1 MKINKNEIILGNCL
15 DILETIDDKVD
26 LVLTDPPQ
34 YRLINKDIILGNRK
48 DIVRT
53 VEFDLFDSYDD
64 FCVFTENWIKLCS
77 KLMKKDS
84 TMYISYA
91 EIYSND
97 LIDICKKYELK
108 YFDTFYWHKT
118 NPMPQVR
125 KRNFLSSVETTL
137 IFTKGKYT
145 FNFLKQT
152 EMHDFMELPIVL
164 GKKRLKNKKGGTL
177 HPTQKP
183 LKLIKHFVKISSN
196 IGDKVLD
203 PFSGTGTTNV
213 ACKMLNRK
221 CLGIENNEEYYLSS
235 VKRLNQSIPINRTK
249 SGVLVW
255 I

>member
-1 MKINKNEIILGNCL
+1 MKIEKNKIILGNCL
-15 DILETIDDKVD
+15 NILKLIDDEVD

-34 YRLINKDIILGNRK
+34 YRLINKNIILGNRK
-48 DIVRT
+48 DVVRT
-53 VEFDLFDSYDD
+53 VKFDLFDSYDK
-64 FCVFTENWIKLCS
+64 FLLFTEKWIKLCS

-97 LIDICKKYELK
+97 LINICNKYGLK

-118 NPMPQVR
+118 NPMYQIR
-125 KRNFLSSVETTL
+125 KRNFRSSVETTL
-137 IFTKGKYT
+137 IFNKGNYT
-145 FNFLKQT
+145 FNFLEQN
-152 EMHDFMELPIVL
+152 EMHDFMELPICQ
-164 GKKRLKNKKGGTL
+164 GKKRLKNKEGTTL

-196 IGDKVLD
+196 IDDKVLD

-221 CLGIENNEEYYLSS
+221 CLGIEINEEYYLPS
-235 VKRLNQSIPINRTK
+235 VQRLKQINKTK
-249 SGVLVW
+249 SGVISWLK
-255 I
+255 

>member
-1 MKINKNEIILGNCL
+1 MKIEKNKIILGNCINVL
-15 DILETIDDKVD
+15 KKIEDKVD

-34 YRLINKDIILGNRK
+34 YRLINPNIKFKTRTDFIRK
-48 DIVRT
+48 T
-53 VEFDLFDSYDD
+53 KFDLFKSYD
-64 FCVFTENWIKLCS
+64 FFSLFTESWIKLCS
-77 KLMKKDS
+77 NLMKKNS

-91 EIYSND
+91 EKYSND
-97 LIDICKKYELK
+97 LINICNKYGLK

-137 IFTKGKYT
+137 IFTKGIYT
-145 FNFLKQT
+145 FNFLKQN
-152 EMHDFMELPIVL
+152 EMHDFMELPL
-164 GKKRLKNKKGGTL
+164 CMGNERLKNKVGRTL

-196 IGDKVLD
+196 IDDKVLD

-221 CLGIENNEEYYLSS
+221 CLGIEINEEYYLPSI
-235 VKRLNQSIPINRTK
+235 KRLNKINRNK
-249 SGVLVW
+249 SGVISWLK
-255 I
+255 

>member
-1 MKINKNEIILGNCL
+1 MKIIKNEIILGNCL
-15 DILETIDDKVD
+15 DILKLIDDRVD

-34 YRLINKDIILGNRK
+34 YRLINKDIKLNNRK
-48 DIVRT
+48 DFVRKAN
-53 VEFDLFDSYDD
+53 FDLFSSYDD
-64 FCVFTENWIKLCS
+64 FIMFTENWIKLVS
-77 KLMKKDS
+77 NLMNKKS

-91 EIYSND
+91 EQFSND
-97 LIDICKKYELK
+97 LINICKSCNLT

-118 NPMPQVR
+118 NPMLQVR
-125 KRNFLSSVETTL
+125 KRNFRSTVETTL

-145 FNFLKQT
+145 FNFLKQQ

-164 GKKRLKNKKGGTL
+164 GKVRLKNKEGGTL

-196 IGDKVLD
+196 INDKVLD
-203 PFSGTGTTNV
+203 PFSGTGTTNI

-221 CLGIENNEEYYLSS
+221 CLGIEINEEYYLASIE
-235 VKRLNQSIPINRTK
+235 RLKEINNTK
-249 SGVLVW
+249 SGVLGW